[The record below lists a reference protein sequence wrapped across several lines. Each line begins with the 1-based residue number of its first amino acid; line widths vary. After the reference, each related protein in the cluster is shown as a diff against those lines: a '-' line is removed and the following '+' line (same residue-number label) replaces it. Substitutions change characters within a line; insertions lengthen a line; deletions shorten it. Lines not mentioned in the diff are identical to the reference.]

1 MTTEKKKNTLLYNLA
16 FLVICG
22 GVLLFLLNAPEET
35 TKRIPQDETHL
46 KFYSMGKKE
55 AEKFCEECHNKNGV
69 VPLPDHHPPKYR
81 VLFCHKKVGQ

>member
-81 VLFCHKKVGQ
+81 CLFCHKKVGQ